1 VHCNATDETGIER
14 HMEDTDVS
22 NDITGKNDHDDALL
36 RAVRRLPQDIA
47 PRRDL
52 WGGIEAAI
60 VAGQGA
66 AGNVATLDAAREKS
80 AARKAWT
87 SRLSWP
93 YALAAGVGC
102 MALGALL
109 TFALLRSQT
118 APLVAQAPAPAS
130 VPAPEIQERFAH
142 ASFGGYEA
150 LGPEYEQARAQLAIG
165 LAERLDRL
173 PPEAQQKVERNLDEI
188 RRSLREI
195 NVALALDPDSILLQQ
210 LLLSTYQSEL
220 AMLANVNK
228 MAGEIPAR
236 SET

>member
-1 VHCNATDETGIER
+1 
-14 HMEDTDVS
+14 MS
-22 NDITGKNDHDDALL
+22 NDTTGKNGHDDALL
-36 RAVRRLPQDIA
+36 RAVRRMPQDIA

-52 WGGIEAAI
+52 WSGIEAAI
-60 VAGQGA
+60 TAAPPGVAS
-66 AGNVATLDAAREKS
+66 LDAARAK
-80 AARKAWT
+80 KAWT

-109 TFALLRSQT
+109 TFGLLRG
-118 APLVAQAPAPAS
+118 QAPISQQATNL
-130 VPAPEIQERFAH
+130 PAPTPPLEQQAAVRYSD

-165 LAERLDRL
+165 LAQRLDRL
-173 PPEAQQKVERNLDEI
+173 PPEAQQKVERNLAEI

-195 NVALALDPDSILLQQ
+195 NVALALDPDSTLLQQ

-220 AMLANVNK
+220 AMLANVNQ